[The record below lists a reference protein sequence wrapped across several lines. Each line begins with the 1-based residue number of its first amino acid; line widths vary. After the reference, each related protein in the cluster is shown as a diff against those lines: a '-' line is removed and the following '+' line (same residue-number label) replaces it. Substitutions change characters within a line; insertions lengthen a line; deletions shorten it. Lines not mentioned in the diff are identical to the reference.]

1 MNQKRSIYKTFSR
14 LLVAFSLIGVLVVS
28 SADTAL
34 AARTGGRISGGS
46 FRRSVP
52 SRSYR
57 SAPSRGS
64 RGYSG
69 GYSRGAYPRGGGFGF
84 PFLIPFFGFGGGFG
98 SLFSVL
104 IVIAIAN
111 FLISSF
117 RNIAGGEGGS
127 LNLGNSYDQ
136 NSANPAVAI
145 NKIQVGLLAEARG
158 LKADLDRIAQTG
170 NTGSSSGLA
179 KVLQETNLT
188 LLRHPEYW
196 VYASA
201 TSEQTR
207 LVSAEAKFN
216 HLALTE
222 RSKFQS
228 ETLSNVK
235 QQIQDTNGTLT
246 KTDDTLTQAPGEYI
260 VVTLVVAAQG
270 KLNLPDIKSDQDLR
284 QALNQVGSI
293 SGDQLLA
300 LEVLWTPQAESDTL
314 SSDDLVA
321 AYPHL
326 KMI

>member
-1 MNQKRSIYKTFSR
+1 MNKKRSIYKVFSR
-14 LLVAFSLIGVLVVS
+14 LLVAISLVGVLIFS
-28 SADTAL
+28 NADAAL

-57 SAPSRGS
+57 SSPSRS
-64 RGYSG
+64 
-69 GYSRGAYPRGGGFGF
+69 YSRGGYARGGYRGGFGF
-84 PFLIPFFGFGGGFG
+84 PFLIPFFGFGGGG
-98 SLFSVL
+98 LFSIL
-104 IVIAIAN
+104 ILIAVAN
-111 FLISSF
+111 FLVSSF
-117 RNIAGGEGGS
+117 RNIAGDGEG
-127 LNLGNSYDQ
+127 LNIGGGSYDQ
-136 NSANPAVAI
+136 NSANPAVTV

-179 KVLQETNLT
+179 KVLQETNLA

-201 TSEQTR
+201 ESEQTR

-222 RSKFQS
+222 RSKFQA

-246 KTDDTLTQAPGEYI
+246 KTADALTQAPGEYI

-270 KLNLPDIKSDQDLR
+270 KQKLPDIKSDQDLR
-284 QALNQVGSI
+284 QALNQGGSV
-293 SGDQLLA
+293 SSDQLLA

-314 SSDDLVA
+314 SADDLVA

>member
-1 MNQKRSIYKTFSR
+1 MNKQRSIYKTFSR
-14 LLVAFSLIGVLVVS
+14 LLVAIALVGVLVFS
-28 SADTAL
+28 NADAAL

-52 SRSYR
+52 SRTYR
-57 SAPSRGS
+57 SSPS

-69 GYSRGAYPRGGGFGF
+69 GYSRGVYPRGGFGF
-84 PFLIPFFGFGGGFG
+84 PFLIPFFGFGGGG
-98 SLFSVL
+98 LFSIL
-104 IVIAIAN
+104 ILIAVAN
-111 FLISSF
+111 FLVSSF
-117 RNIAGGEGGS
+117 RNIAGDGEGI
-127 LNLGNSYDQ
+127 NLGGNSYDQ
-136 NSANPAVAI
+136 NSANPAVSV

-170 NTGSSSGLA
+170 NTGSSAGLA
-179 KVLQETNLT
+179 KVLQETNLA

-201 TSEQTR
+201 ESEQTR

-222 RSKFQS
+222 RSKFQA

-235 QQIQDTNGTLT
+235 QQIQEANGALT
-246 KTDDTLTQAPGEYI
+246 KAENALTQAPGEYI

-270 KLNLPDIKSDQDLR
+270 KLKLPDIKSDQDLR

-293 SGDQLLA
+293 SSDQLLA

-314 SSDDLVA
+314 SADDLVA

>member
-1 MNQKRSIYKTFSR
+1 MNKKSSIYKVFSR
-14 LLVAFSLIGVLVVS
+14 LLVAILLVGVLVFS
-28 SADTAL
+28 NADAAL

-57 SAPSRGS
+57 SSPSRS
-64 RGYSG
+64 
-69 GYSRGAYPRGGGFGF
+69 YSRGGYARGGYRGGFGF
-84 PFLIPFFGFGGGFG
+84 PFLIPFFGFGGGG
-98 SLFSVL
+98 LFSIL
-104 IVIAIAN
+104 ILIAVAN
-111 FLISSF
+111 FLVSSF
-117 RNIAGGEGGS
+117 RNIAGDGEG
-127 LNLGNSYDQ
+127 LNLGGSSYDQ
-136 NSANPAVAI
+136 NSANPAVTV

-170 NTGSSSGLA
+170 NTASSTGLA
-179 KVLQETNLT
+179 NVLQETNLA

-201 TSEQTR
+201 ESEQTR

-222 RSKFQS
+222 RSKFQA

-235 QQIQDTNGTLT
+235 QQIQDNNGTLT
-246 KTDDTLTQAPGEYI
+246 KTADALTQAPGEYI

-270 KLNLPDIKSDQDLR
+270 KQKLPDIKSDQDLR
-284 QALNQVGSI
+284 QALNQVGSV
-293 SGDQLLA
+293 SSDQLLA

-314 SSDDLVA
+314 SADDLVA

-326 KMI
+326 KII

>member
-1 MNQKRSIYKTFSR
+1 MNKKRSIYTIFSR
-14 LLVAFSLIGVLVVS
+14 LLVAIALVGVLVFS
-28 SADTAL
+28 NADAAL

-46 FRRSVP
+46 FRRSMP
-52 SRSYR
+52 SRTYR
-57 SAPSRGS
+57 SSPS

-69 GYSRGAYPRGGGFGF
+69 GYSRGGYRGGFGF
-84 PFLIPFFGFGGGFG
+84 PFLIPFFGFGGGG
-98 SLFSVL
+98 LFSIL
-104 IVIAIAN
+104 IFIAIAN
-111 FLISSF
+111 FLVSSF
-117 RNIAGGEGGS
+117 RNIAGDGEG
-127 LNLGNSYDQ
+127 LNLGGSSYDQ
-136 NSANPAVAI
+136 NSANPAVSV

-170 NTGSSSGLA
+170 NTGSSAGLA
-179 KVLQETNLT
+179 KVLQETNLA

-201 TSEQTR
+201 DSEQTR

-222 RSKFQS
+222 RSKFQA

-235 QQIQDTNGTLT
+235 QQIQEANRALT
-246 KTDDTLTQAPGEYI
+246 KTEDTLTQAPGEYI

-270 KLNLPDIKSDQDLR
+270 KLKLPDIKSDQDLR
-284 QALNQVGSI
+284 QALNQVGSV
-293 SGDQLLA
+293 SSDQLLA

-314 SSDDLVA
+314 SADDLVA

>member
-1 MNQKRSIYKTFSR
+1 MNTKRSIYKTFSR
-14 LLVAFSLIGVLVVS
+14 LLVAIALVGVLVFS
-28 SADTAL
+28 NADAAL

-57 SAPSRGS
+57 SSPS

-69 GYSRGAYPRGGGFGF
+69 GYSRGAYPRGGFGF
-84 PFLIPFFGFGGGFG
+84 PFLIPFFGFGGGG
-98 SLFSVL
+98 LFSIL
-104 IVIAIAN
+104 ILIAVAN
-111 FLISSF
+111 FLVSSF
-117 RNIAGGEGGS
+117 RNIASDGEG
-127 LNLGNSYDQ
+127 LNLGGNSYDQ
-136 NSANPAVAI
+136 NSANPTVSVT
-145 NKIQVGLLAEARG
+145 KIQVGLLAEARG

-170 NTGSSSGLA
+170 NTSSSSGLA
-179 KVLQETNLT
+179 KVLQETNLA

-201 TSEQTR
+201 ESEQTR

-222 RSKFQS
+222 RSKFQA

-235 QQIQDTNGTLT
+235 QQIQESDGVLT
-246 KTDDTLTQAPGEYI
+246 KTADALTQAPGEYI

-270 KLNLPDIKSDQDLR
+270 KLKLPDIKSDQDLR
-284 QALNQVGSI
+284 QALNQVGSV
-293 SGDQLLA
+293 SSDQLLA

-314 SSDDLVA
+314 SADDLVA

>member
-1 MNQKRSIYKTFSR
+1 MNKKRSIYKAFSR
-14 LLVAFSLIGVLVVS
+14 LLVAISLVGVLVFS
-28 SADTAL
+28 NADAAL

-57 SAPSRGS
+57 SSPSRS
-64 RGYSG
+64 YSG
-69 GYSRGAYPRGGGFGF
+69 GYSRGGYARGGYRGGFGF
-84 PFLIPFFGFGGGFG
+84 PFLIPFFGFGGGG
-98 SLFSVL
+98 LFSIL
-104 IVIAIAN
+104 ILIAVAN
-111 FLISSF
+111 FLVSSF
-117 RNIAGGEGGS
+117 RNIAGDGEG
-127 LNLGNSYDQ
+127 LNLGGSSYDQ
-136 NSANPAVAI
+136 NSANPAVTV

-170 NTGSSSGLA
+170 NTASSTGLA
-179 KVLQETNLT
+179 KVLQETNLA

-201 TSEQTR
+201 ESEQTR

-222 RSKFQS
+222 RSKFQA

-235 QQIQDTNGTLT
+235 QQIQDNNGILT
-246 KTDDTLTQAPGEYI
+246 KAADALTQAPGEYI

-270 KLNLPDIKSDQDLR
+270 KQKLPDIKSDQDLR
-284 QALNQVGSI
+284 QALNQVGSV
-293 SGDQLLA
+293 SSDQLLA

-314 SSDDLVA
+314 SADDLVA

-326 KMI
+326 KII

>member
-1 MNQKRSIYKTFSR
+1 MNKKRSIYKAFSR
-14 LLVAFSLIGVLVVS
+14 LLVAISLVGVLVFS
-28 SADTAL
+28 NADAAL

-57 SAPSRGS
+57 SSPSRS
-64 RGYSG
+64 YSG
-69 GYSRGAYPRGGGFGF
+69 GYSRGGYARGGYRGGFGF
-84 PFLIPFFGFGGGFG
+84 PFLIPFFGFGGGG
-98 SLFSVL
+98 LFSIL
-104 IVIAIAN
+104 ILIAVAN
-111 FLISSF
+111 FLVSSF
-117 RNIAGGEGGS
+117 RNIAGDGEG
-127 LNLGNSYDQ
+127 LNLGGSSYDQ
-136 NSANPAVAI
+136 NSANPAVTV

-170 NTGSSSGLA
+170 NTASSTGLA
-179 KVLQETNLT
+179 KVLQETNLA

-201 TSEQTR
+201 ESEQTR

-222 RSKFQS
+222 RSKFQA

-235 QQIQDTNGTLT
+235 QQIQDNNGTLT
-246 KTDDTLTQAPGEYI
+246 KTADALTQAPGEYI

-270 KLNLPDIKSDQDLR
+270 KQKLPDIKSDQDLR
-284 QALNQVGSI
+284 QALNQVGSV
-293 SGDQLLA
+293 SSEQLLA

-314 SSDDLVA
+314 SADDLVA

-326 KMI
+326 KII

>member
-1 MNQKRSIYKTFSR
+1 MNKQRSIYKTFSR
-14 LLVAFSLIGVLVVS
+14 LLVAIALVGVLVFS
-28 SADTAL
+28 NADAAL

-52 SRSYR
+52 SRTYR
-57 SAPSRGS
+57 SSPS

-69 GYSRGAYPRGGGFGF
+69 GYSRGGYPRGGFGF
-84 PFLIPFFGFGGGFG
+84 PFLIPFFGFGGGG
-98 SLFSVL
+98 LFSIL
-104 IVIAIAN
+104 ILIAVAN
-111 FLISSF
+111 FLVSSF
-117 RNIAGGEGGS
+117 RNIAGDSEGT
-127 LNLGNSYDQ
+127 NLGGNGYDQ
-136 NSANPAVAI
+136 NSANPAVSV

-170 NTGSSSGLA
+170 NTGSSNGLA
-179 KVLQETNLT
+179 KVLQETNLA

-201 TSEQTR
+201 ESEQTR

-222 RSKFQS
+222 RSKFQA

-235 QQIQDTNGTLT
+235 QQIQEANGALT
-246 KTDDTLTQAPGEYI
+246 KAENALAQAPGEYI

-270 KLNLPDIKSDQDLR
+270 KLKLPDIKSDQDLR

-293 SGDQLLA
+293 SSDQLLA

-314 SSDDLVA
+314 SADDLVA

>member
-1 MNQKRSIYKTFSR
+1 MNKKRPIYKTFSR
-14 LLVAFSLIGVLVVS
+14 LLVAIALVGVLVFS
-28 SADTAL
+28 NADAAL

-57 SAPSRGS
+57 SSPS

-69 GYSRGAYPRGGGFGF
+69 GYSRGGYARGGYGGGFGF
-84 PFLIPFFGFGGGFG
+84 PFLIPFFGFGGGG
-98 SLFSVL
+98 LFSIL
-104 IVIAIAN
+104 ILIAVAN
-111 FLISSF
+111 FLVSSF
-117 RNIAGGEGGS
+117 RNIAGDGEGIS
-127 LNLGNSYDQ
+127 LRGNSYDQ
-136 NSANPAVAI
+136 NAANPSVTVS
-145 NKIQVGLLAEARG
+145 KIQVGLLAEARG

-170 NTGSSSGLA
+170 NTGSSTGLA
-179 KVLQETNLT
+179 KVLQETNLA

-201 TSEQTR
+201 ESEQTR

-222 RSKFQS
+222 RSKFQA

-235 QQIQDTNGTLT
+235 QQIQDTIGTLT
-246 KTDDTLTQAPGEYI
+246 KTPDTLTQAPGEYI

-270 KLNLPDIKSDQDLR
+270 KQKLPDIKSDQDLR
-284 QALNQVGSI
+284 QALNQVGSV
-293 SGDQLLA
+293 SSDQLLA

-314 SSDDLVA
+314 SADDLVA

>member
-1 MNQKRSIYKTFSR
+1 MNKKRSIYKAFSR
-14 LLVAFSLIGVLVVS
+14 LLVAISLVGVLVFS
-28 SADTAL
+28 NADAAL

-57 SAPSRGS
+57 SSPSRS
-64 RGYSG
+64 YSG
-69 GYSRGAYPRGGGFGF
+69 GYSRGGYARGGYRGGFGF
-84 PFLIPFFGFGGGFG
+84 PFLIPFFGFGGGG
-98 SLFSVL
+98 LFSIL
-104 IVIAIAN
+104 ILIAVAN
-111 FLISSF
+111 FLVSSF
-117 RNIAGGEGGS
+117 RNIAGDGEG
-127 LNLGNSYDQ
+127 LNLGGSSYDQ
-136 NSANPAVAI
+136 NSANPAVTV

-170 NTGSSSGLA
+170 NTASSTGLA
-179 KVLQETNLT
+179 KVLQETNLA

-201 TSEQTR
+201 ESEQTC

-222 RSKFQS
+222 RSKFQA

-235 QQIQDTNGTLT
+235 QQIQDNNGTLT
-246 KTDDTLTQAPGEYI
+246 KTADALTQAPGEYI

-270 KLNLPDIKSDQDLR
+270 KQKLPDIKSDQDLR
-284 QALNQVGSI
+284 QALNQVGSV
-293 SGDQLLA
+293 SSDQLLA

-314 SSDDLVA
+314 SADDLVA

-326 KMI
+326 KII

>member
-1 MNQKRSIYKTFSR
+1 MAIA
-14 LLVAFSLIGVLVVS
+14 LVGVLVFS

-57 SAPSRGS
+57 SSPARG
-64 RGYSG
+64 GYSG
-69 GYSRGAYPRGGGFGF
+69 GYSRGYRGGYGGGFGF
-84 PFLIPFFGFGGGFG
+84 PFLIPFFGVGGGFG
-98 SLFSVL
+98 GLFSIL
-104 IVIAIAN
+104 IFIAIAN
-111 FLISSF
+111 FLVSSF
-117 RNIAGGEGGS
+117 RNIAGDGGS
-127 LNLGNSYDQ
+127 LDLGNSYDQ
-136 NSANPAVAI
+136 TSANPAVTV
-145 NKIQVGLLAEARG
+145 NKIQVGLLAEARE
-158 LKADLDRIAQTG
+158 LKADLDRIAQTS
-170 NTGSSSGLA
+170 NTGSSAGLA
-179 KVLQETNLT
+179 KVLQETNLA

-201 TSEQTR
+201 ESEQTR

-222 RSKFQS
+222 RSKFQA

-235 QQIQDTNGTLT
+235 QQVETTNSNLATT
-246 KTDDTLTQAPGEYI
+246 TEDALTQAPGEYI

-270 KLNLPDIKSDQDLR
+270 KLKLPEIKSDQELR
-284 QALNQVGSI
+284 QALNQIGAI
-293 SGDQLLA
+293 SSDQLLA

>member
-1 MNQKRSIYKTFSR
+1 MNKQRSIYKTFSR
-14 LLVAFSLIGVLVVS
+14 LLVAIALVGVLVFS
-28 SADTAL
+28 NADAAL

-52 SRSYR
+52 SRTYR
-57 SAPSRGS
+57 SSPS

-69 GYSRGAYPRGGGFGF
+69 GYSRGVYPRGGFGF
-84 PFLIPFFGFGGGFG
+84 PFLIPFFGFGGGG
-98 SLFSVL
+98 LFSIL
-104 IVIAIAN
+104 ILIAVAN
-111 FLISSF
+111 FLVSSF
-117 RNIAGGEGGS
+117 RNIAGDSEGI
-127 LNLGNSYDQ
+127 NLGSNSYDQ
-136 NSANPAVAI
+136 NSANPAVSV

-170 NTGSSSGLA
+170 NTGSSNGLA
-179 KVLQETNLT
+179 KVLQETNLA

-201 TSEQTR
+201 ESEQTR

-222 RSKFQS
+222 RSKFQA

-235 QQIQDTNGTLT
+235 QQIQEANGALT
-246 KTDDTLTQAPGEYI
+246 KTADALTQVPGEYI

-270 KLNLPDIKSDQDLR
+270 KLKLPDIKSDQDLR

-293 SGDQLLA
+293 SSDQLLA

-314 SSDDLVA
+314 SADDLVA

>member
-1 MNQKRSIYKTFSR
+1 MNKRQFSIPQIFSR
-14 LLVAFSLIGVLVVS
+14 IVVAIALIGVLVLS

-57 SAPSRGS
+57 SAPSRG
-64 RGYSG
+64 YSG
-69 GYSRGAYPRGGGFGF
+69 GYSRGAYPRRGGGFGL

-117 RNIAGGEGGS
+117 RNIAGDSEG

-145 NKIQVGLLAEARG
+145 NKIQVGLLAEARD
-158 LKADLDRIAQTG
+158 LKTDLDRIAQTG

-179 KVLQETNLT
+179 KVLQETNLA

-201 TSEQTR
+201 NSEQTR

-222 RSKFQS
+222 RSKFQA

-235 QQIQDTNGTLT
+235 QQIQDTSSTLT
-246 KTDDTLTQAPGEYI
+246 KTQDTLTQSPGEYI
-260 VVTLVVAAQG
+260 VVTIVVAAQG
-270 KLNLPDIKSDQDLR
+270 KVKLPDINSDQDLR

-300 LEVLWTPQAESDTL
+300 LEVLWTPQADSDTL
-314 SSDDLVA
+314 SADDLVA

-326 KMI
+326 KII

>member
-1 MNQKRSIYKTFSR
+1 MSKVFSR
-14 LLVAFSLIGVLVVS
+14 ILVAIALIGVLVFS

-57 SAPSRGS
+57 SSPS

-69 GYSRGAYPRGGGFGF
+69 SRSRGYSRGGYGGGFGF
-84 PFLIPFFGFGGGFG
+84 PFLIPFFGVGGGFG
-98 SLFSVL
+98 GLFSIL
-104 IVIAIAN
+104 IFIAIAN
-111 FLISSF
+111 FLVSSF
-117 RNIAGGEGGS
+117 RNIAGDGGS
-127 LNLGNSYDQ
+127 LDLGNSYDQ
-136 NSANPAVAI
+136 NSANPAVTV
-145 NKIQVGLLAEARG
+145 NKIQVGLLAEARA
-158 LKADLDRIAQTG
+158 LKSDLDRIAQTG
-170 NTGSSSGLA
+170 NTGSSAGLA
-179 KVLQETNLT
+179 KVLQETNLA

-201 TSEQTR
+201 ESEQTR

-222 RSKFQS
+222 RSKFQA

-235 QQIQDTNGTLT
+235 QQVETTSTLAT
-246 KTDDTLTQAPGEYI
+246 VTEDALAQAPGEYI

-270 KLNLPDIKSDQDLR
+270 KLKLPEIKSDQELR
-284 QALNQVGSI
+284 QALNQLGAI
-293 SGDQLLA
+293 SSDQLLA

-314 SSDDLVA
+314 SADDLVA

-326 KMI
+326 KII

>member
-1 MNQKRSIYKTFSR
+1 MNKKRSIYKAFSR
-14 LLVAFSLIGVLVVS
+14 LLVAISLVGVLVFS
-28 SADTAL
+28 NADAAL

-57 SAPSRGS
+57 SSPSRS
-64 RGYSG
+64 YSG
-69 GYSRGAYPRGGGFGF
+69 GYSRGGYARGGYRGGFGF
-84 PFLIPFFGFGGGFG
+84 PFLIPFFGFGGGG
-98 SLFSVL
+98 LFSIL
-104 IVIAIAN
+104 ILIAVAN
-111 FLISSF
+111 FLVSSF
-117 RNIAGGEGGS
+117 RNIAGDGEG
-127 LNLGNSYDQ
+127 LNLGGSSYDQ
-136 NSANPAVAI
+136 NSANPAVTV

-170 NTGSSSGLA
+170 NTASSTGLA
-179 KVLQETNLT
+179 KVLQETNLA

-201 TSEQTR
+201 ESEQTR

-222 RSKFQS
+222 RSKFQA

-235 QQIQDTNGTLT
+235 QQIQDNNGTLT
-246 KTDDTLTQAPGEYI
+246 KTADALTQAPGEYI

-270 KLNLPDIKSDQDLR
+270 KQKLPDIKSDQDLR
-284 QALNQVGSI
+284 QALNQVGSV
-293 SGDQLLA
+293 SSDQLLA

-314 SSDDLVA
+314 SADDLVA

-326 KMI
+326 KII

>member
-1 MNQKRSIYKTFSR
+1 MNKKSSIYKVFSR
-14 LLVAFSLIGVLVVS
+14 LLVAILLVGVLVFS
-28 SADTAL
+28 NADAAL

-57 SAPSRGS
+57 SSPS
-64 RGYSG
+64 RGYSRG
-69 GYSRGAYPRGGGFGF
+69 GYARGGYRGGFGF
-84 PFLIPFFGFGGGFG
+84 PFLIPFFGFGGGG
-98 SLFSVL
+98 LFSIL
-104 IVIAIAN
+104 ILIAVAN
-111 FLISSF
+111 FLVSSF
-117 RNIAGGEGGS
+117 RNIAGDGEG
-127 LNLGNSYDQ
+127 LNLGGSSYDQ
-136 NSANPAVAI
+136 NSANPTVTV

-170 NTGSSSGLA
+170 NTASSTGLA
-179 KVLQETNLT
+179 KVLQETNLA

-201 TSEQTR
+201 ESEQTR

-222 RSKFQS
+222 RSKFQA

-235 QQIQDTNGTLT
+235 QQIQDNNGTLT
-246 KTDDTLTQAPGEYI
+246 KTADALTQAPGEYI

-270 KLNLPDIKSDQDLR
+270 KQKLPDIKSDQDLR
-284 QALNQVGSI
+284 QALNQVGSV
-293 SGDQLLA
+293 SSDQLLA

-314 SSDDLVA
+314 SADDLVA

-326 KMI
+326 KII

>member
-1 MNQKRSIYKTFSR
+1 MNKKSSIYKVFSR
-14 LLVAFSLIGVLVVS
+14 LLVAILLVGILVFSN
-28 SADTAL
+28 ADAAL

-57 SAPSRGS
+57 SSPS
-64 RGYSG
+64 RGYSRG
-69 GYSRGAYPRGGGFGF
+69 GYARGGYRGGFGF
-84 PFLIPFFGFGGGFG
+84 PFLIPFFGFGGGG
-98 SLFSVL
+98 LFSIL
-104 IVIAIAN
+104 ILIAVAN
-111 FLISSF
+111 FLVSSF
-117 RNIAGGEGGS
+117 RNIAGDGEG
-127 LNLGNSYDQ
+127 LNLGGSSYDQ
-136 NSANPAVAI
+136 NSANPTVTV

-170 NTGSSSGLA
+170 NTASSTGLA
-179 KVLQETNLT
+179 NVLQETNLA

-201 TSEQTR
+201 ESEQTR

-222 RSKFQS
+222 RSKFQA

-235 QQIQDTNGTLT
+235 QQIQDNNGTLT
-246 KTDDTLTQAPGEYI
+246 KTADALTQAPGEYI

-270 KLNLPDIKSDQDLR
+270 KQKLPDIKSDQDLR
-284 QALNQVGSI
+284 QALNQVGSV
-293 SGDQLLA
+293 SSDQLLA

-314 SSDDLVA
+314 SADDLVA

-326 KMI
+326 KII

>member
-1 MNQKRSIYKTFSR
+1 MNKKRSIYKTFSR
-14 LLVAFSLIGVLVVS
+14 LLVAIALVGVLVFS
-28 SADTAL
+28 NADAAL

-52 SRSYR
+52 SRTYR
-57 SAPSRGS
+57 SSPS

-69 GYSRGAYPRGGGFGF
+69 GYSRGVYPRGGFGF
-84 PFLIPFFGFGGGFG
+84 PFLIPFFGIGGGFG
-98 SLFSVL
+98 GLFSIL
-104 IVIAIAN
+104 IFIAIAN
-111 FLISSF
+111 FLVSSF
-117 RNIAGGEGGS
+117 RNIAGDGVS
-127 LNLGNSYDQ
+127 LDLGNSYDQ
-136 NSANPAVAI
+136 NSANPAVSI

-170 NTGSSSGLA
+170 NTSSSSGLV
-179 KVLQETNLT
+179 KVLQETNLA

-201 TSEQTR
+201 ESEQTR

-222 RSKFQS
+222 RSKFQA

-235 QQIQDTNGTLT
+235 QQIQDTDGALT
-246 KTDDTLTQAPGEYI
+246 QTEDALTQAPGEYI
-260 VVTLVVAAQG
+260 VVTLVVASQG
-270 KLNLPDIKSDQDLR
+270 KLNLPTVKSDQDLR
-284 QALNQVGSI
+284 QALNQVGSV
-293 SGDQLLA
+293 SSDQLLA

>member
-1 MNQKRSIYKTFSR
+1 MNKKRSIYKAFSR
-14 LLVAFSLIGVLVVS
+14 LLVAISLVGVLVFS
-28 SADTAL
+28 NADAAL

-57 SAPSRGS
+57 SSPSRS
-64 RGYSG
+64 YSG
-69 GYSRGAYPRGGGFGF
+69 GYSRGGYARGGYRGGFGF
-84 PFLIPFFGFGGGFG
+84 PFLIPFFGFGGGG
-98 SLFSVL
+98 LFSIL
-104 IVIAIAN
+104 ILIAVAN
-111 FLISSF
+111 FLVSSF
-117 RNIAGGEGGS
+117 RNIAGDGEG
-127 LNLGNSYDQ
+127 LNLGGSSYDQ
-136 NSANPAVAI
+136 NSANPAVTV

-170 NTGSSSGLA
+170 NTASSIGLA
-179 KVLQETNLT
+179 KVLQETNLA

-201 TSEQTR
+201 ESEQTR

-222 RSKFQS
+222 RSKFQA

-235 QQIQDTNGTLT
+235 QQIQDNNGTLT
-246 KTDDTLTQAPGEYI
+246 KTADALTQAPGEYI

-270 KLNLPDIKSDQDLR
+270 KQKLPDIKSDQDLR
-284 QALNQVGSI
+284 QALNQVGSV
-293 SGDQLLA
+293 SSDQLLA

-314 SSDDLVA
+314 SADDLVA

-326 KMI
+326 KII

>member
-1 MNQKRSIYKTFSR
+1 MNKRQFSIPKIFSR
-14 LLVAFSLIGVLVVS
+14 IVVAIALISVLVFS

-57 SAPSRGS
+57 SAPSRG
-64 RGYSG
+64 YSG
-69 GYSRGAYPRGGGFGF
+69 GYSRGAYPRRGGGFGF

-117 RNIAGGEGGS
+117 RNIAGDSGG

-145 NKIQVGLLAEARG
+145 NKIQVGLLAEARE
-158 LKADLDRIAQTG
+158 LKTDLDRIAQTG
-170 NTGSSSGLA
+170 NTGSSAGLA
-179 KVLQETNLT
+179 KVLQETNLA

-222 RSKFQS
+222 RSKFQA

-235 QQIQDTNGTLT
+235 EQIQDTSGTLV
-246 KTDDTLTQAPGEYI
+246 KTQDTLTQAPGEYI

-270 KLNLPDIKSDQDLR
+270 KIKLPDIKSDQDLR
-284 QALNQVGSI
+284 QALNEIGSI

-314 SSDDLVA
+314 SADDLVA

-326 KMI
+326 KII

>member
-1 MNQKRSIYKTFSR
+1 MNKQRSIYKTFSR
-14 LLVAFSLIGVLVVS
+14 LLVAIALVGVLVFS
-28 SADTAL
+28 NADAAL

-52 SRSYR
+52 SRTYR
-57 SAPSRGS
+57 SSPS

-69 GYSRGAYPRGGGFGF
+69 GYSRGAYPRGGFGF
-84 PFLIPFFGFGGGFG
+84 PFLIPFFGFGGGG
-98 SLFSVL
+98 LFSIL
-104 IVIAIAN
+104 IVIVIAN
-111 FLISSF
+111 FLVSSF
-117 RNIAGGEGGS
+117 RNIAGDGEG
-127 LNLGNSYDQ
+127 LNLGGNSYDQ
-136 NSANPAVAI
+136 NSANPAVSV

-170 NTGSSSGLA
+170 NTGSSNGLA
-179 KVLQETNLT
+179 KVLQETNLA

-201 TSEQTR
+201 ESEQTR

-222 RSKFQS
+222 RSKFQA

-235 QQIQDTNGTLT
+235 QQIQEANGALT
-246 KTDDTLTQAPGEYI
+246 KTADALTQAPGEYI

-270 KLNLPDIKSDQDLR
+270 KQKLPDIKSDQDLR

-293 SGDQLLA
+293 SSDQLLA

-314 SSDDLVA
+314 SADDLVA